1 MYNERQFWT
10 TAMGTEE
17 MEVEGQRKEGGRE
30 LKQRGAREG
39 QKR

>member
-1 MYNERQFWT
+1 MKGSFGLGLQG
-10 TAMGTEE
+10 MGEE

-30 LKQRGAREG
+30 LKARGAREG